1 MGSSTQHDSTSAPA
15 GSLEGVDGSRGSSI
29 NKWTKMTGTDTWRW
43 CLGLIYIVAVATI
56 WIAASY
62 IVQSVVDAGV
72 SPFLIT
78 YICNSLFVVYIP
90 IVEVARYFEDS
101 VSGFWTKFKGKD
113 AESLQQSADLESVN
127 LLQSGGH
134 EINAA
139 SDQSQS
145 RSPDDSRFSAQ
156 TELSIADCSK
166 GLDAKGRW
174 TRARVAKVSMV
185 VCPFWFLAQLT
196 FNLSLRYTTVTSN
209 TILSSTSSL
218 FTFLVAL
225 VFLGETFTW
234 LKLVSVLLCMGG
246 TIIVSLADTS
256 STVNAI
262 ATNPPLGDFLS
273 IVSAGCYAIY
283 ITLIRKNLPD
293 EEEGEGKVSMAQFL
307 GFLGLFNMLFFLP
320 VALVLN
326 FAKLEPF
333 HRLTW
338 EQVGLIVGKGLLD
351 NVLSDYLWAKAVL
364 LTTTTVATAGLTIQ
378 VPIAAIVDTLTG
390 HAPHLLN
397 YVGAAAVL
405 VGFAGINIPAGES
418 PQAAQQEQE
427 TPIVSMVDDPLHLPS
442 SRNATDAVS

>member
-1 MGSSTQHDSTSAPA
+1 MGSSAQHDPASAP
-15 GSLEGVDGSRGSSI
+15 GSLEGVDGSRSSI
-29 NKWTKMTGTDTWRW
+29 SRWTKMTSTDTWRW
-43 CLGLIYIVAVATI
+43 YLGLIYIVAVASI

-62 IVQSVVDAGV
+62 IVQSVVDGGV

-90 IVEVARYFEDS
+90 IIEVARYFEDS
-101 VSGFWTKFKGKD
+101 VSNFWTKLKCKN
-113 AESLQQSADLESVN
+113 AESLQQPADLESVN

-139 SDQSQS
+139 SDQSQT
-145 RSPDDSRFSAQ
+145 RSPEDTSIPDASFPSQ
-156 TELSIADCSK
+156 TELSVADCSK

-174 TRARVAKVSMV
+174 TRARVAKVSM
-185 VCPFWFLAQLT
+185 
-196 FNLSLRYTTVTSN
+196 SN
-209 TILSSTSSL
+209 TILSTTSSL

-246 TIIVSLADTS
+246 TIIVSLADSS

-262 ATNPPLGDFLS
+262 ATNPLLGDFLS
-273 IVSAGCYAIY
+273 IFSAGCYAIY
-283 ITLIRKNLPD
+283 ITLIRKKLPD
-293 EEEGEGKVSMAQFL
+293 EKEGEGQVSMAQFL

-338 EQVGLIVGKGLLD
+338 EQVGLIIGKGLLD

-390 HAPHLLN
+390 HAPHLLS

-418 PQAAQQEQE
+418 PQPAQQEQE
-427 TPIVSMVDDPLHLPS
+427 TPIVTMVDDPLHVPS
-442 SRNATDAVS
+442 RQQ